1 MTYQLSF
8 STRLSIIQDETG
20 FLVPIIMSVGD
31 QEVKIESYLD
41 SGAKYCV
48 LPRWVGEDLGLDV
61 EAGETVQLKTGAG
74 PMPAHLH
81 YVTLCVGDLV
91 FDDAPVCVAKY
102 PEFDRCLLGRGGWL
116 QSVRFGLVAY
126 DDHLFLSLYDE

>member
-1 MTYQLSF
+1 MTYQLFF

-20 FLVPIIMSVGD
+20 LLVPN
-31 QEVKIESYLD
+31 
-41 SGAKYCV
+41 
-48 LPRWVGEDLGLDV
+48 
-61 EAGETVQLKTGAG
+61 
-74 PMPAHLH
+74 
-81 YVTLCVGDLV
+81 
-91 FDDAPVCVAKY
+91 CVAKY